1 MSASTS
7 TATRS
12 SMNKYGLLINYDYC
26 DGCHACE
33 VACKKEHDLPKGQF
47 GIKVD
52 EYGPTRTVAG
62 SWDYTFVPFLTNT
75 CDLCADRTA
84 MGKLPTC
91 AHHCPCQVIE
101 YGEIAE
107 LLEKQAAIGSRC
119 ALYTIG
125 K

>member
-7 TATRS
+7 TS
-12 SMNKYGLLINYDYC
+12 KFGLLINYDYC

-33 VACKKEHDLPKGQF
+33 VACKKELVLPEGQF

-52 EYGPTRTVAG
+52 KYGPTKNVAG
-62 SWDYTFVPFLTNT
+62 EWDYTFIPFLTKS
-75 CDLCADRTA
+75 CDLCAERTS

-101 YGEIAE
+101 YGALDE
-107 LLEKQAAIGSRC
+107 LVGKQAEIGSRC
-119 ALYTIG
+119 ALYTIA
-125 K
+125 